1 MTPETECVVRTPVA
15 SHSVVLV
22 PVGHSVTLACS
33 GHPLVVAVTDQLA
46 LSCACDDVLT
56 TVRLRRFSSAPP
68 AAPRPPTRGTR
79 SEEPADE
86 TPDDVVEVVW
96 ELTTPDP
103 FVAHVIDYGA
113 AALPSLGVTP
123 GRWKVRA
130 AVWGRAEA
138 EELEEKMIEQDL
150 TAYEAWE
157 SGAAGPGGH
166 GALDAADQVDFREGP
181 EVWALDLWPA

>member
-1 MTPETECVVRTPVA
+1 VR
-15 SHSVVLV
+15 
-22 PVGHSVTLACS
+22 
-33 GHPLVVAVTDQLA
+33 
-46 LSCACDDVLT
+46 
-56 TVRLRRFSSAPP
+56 RRPDHGASAPLLECTP
-68 AAPRPPTRGTR
+68 GCFATPDKGTR
-79 SEEPADE
+79 SEEPADD

-130 AVWGRAEA
+130 AVWGRADAEA
-138 EELEEKMIEQDL
+138 LEEVMIEQDL

-157 SGAAGPGGH
+157 TGTAGPGRH
-166 GALDAADQVDFREGP
+166 SALDATDQVDLREGP
-181 EVWALDLWPA
+181 EAWALDLWPA